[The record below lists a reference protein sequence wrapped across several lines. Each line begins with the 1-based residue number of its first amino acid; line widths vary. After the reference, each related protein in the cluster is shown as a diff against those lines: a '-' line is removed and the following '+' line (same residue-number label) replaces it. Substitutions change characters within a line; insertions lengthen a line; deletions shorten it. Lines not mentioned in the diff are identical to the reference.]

1 MSGTVC
7 LTFDFD
13 SFAGALPGGSPGDLA
28 RAEFAAAGVP
38 RILNLLEHR
47 AILSTWFIPGHTVQ
61 TYPALCRD
69 IVRAGHEVALHG
81 YAHEN
86 NSRLTAREERQ
97 VTRHAFEV
105 VADLLGEAPKG
116 ARTPSWDLS
125 AATLDILTELGL
137 DYDSSLMAHDY
148 RPYFVRQGD
157 HHRVEGPSAL
167 GNPSPLVELPISWSL
182 DDWPAFETNGRGRPL
197 QNARLVFENWR
208 DDVVYMLRDFQ
219 DGVVTFTSHPEVTGR
234 GHRLLGYE
242 RLVDELRQMGV
253 AFARMDSVVQAFLA
267 GQSYGEY
274 RPEHGS
280 FRERPPGGAGM

>member
-13 SFAGALPGGSPGDLA
+13 SFSGELPGGSPGDLS
-28 RAEFAAAGVP
+28 RAEFSATGVP

-47 AILSTWFIPGHTVQ
+47 GIPSTWFIPGHTVDMYK
-61 TYPALCRD
+61 TLCRD

-86 NSRLTAREERQ
+86 NSRLTADEERR

-105 VADLLGEAPKG
+105 VSDLLGEAPKG

-125 AATLDILTELGL
+125 PATLDILTELGL
-137 DYDSSLMAHDY
+137 VYDSSLMAHDY

-157 HHRVEGPSAL
+157 RHSVEGPSIL
-167 GNPSPLVELPISWSL
+167 GSPSRLVELPISWSL
-182 DDWPAFETNGRGRPL
+182 DDWPAFETNGRGRAL
-197 QNARLVFENWR
+197 GNARLVFENWR
-208 DDVVYMLRDFQ
+208 DDVVYMLRDFE

-234 GHRLLGYE
+234 GHRVLGYE
-242 RLVDELRQMGV
+242 RLVDELREMGV
-253 AFARMDSVVQAFLA
+253 TFARMDAVAEAFRA
-267 GQSYGEY
+267 GRSYGQY

-280 FRERPPGGAGM
+280 FGERPPG